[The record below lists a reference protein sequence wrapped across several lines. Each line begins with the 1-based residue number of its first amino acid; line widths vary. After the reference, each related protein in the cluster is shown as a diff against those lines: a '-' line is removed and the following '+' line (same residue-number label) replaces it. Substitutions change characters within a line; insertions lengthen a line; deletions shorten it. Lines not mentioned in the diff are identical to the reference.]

1 MNLRSLE
8 YFLVV
13 AEEMNFTR
21 AAERLFITQQALSS
35 HIQRL
40 EAEYD
45 AELFHRKPVLALT
58 QKGEELRY
66 WAQQILSAEKALRAN
81 LHDISINCRGRIR
94 IGIARLRANAMMPDI
109 MERYR
114 KTYPNVTIELLHGST
129 DQLQSMLLENKVDMY
144 VGVNVETG
152 LNEVQVPLVE
162 EDIWG
167 CTSQSFFREQFYEDE
182 EMQHF
187 LSSERDI
194 RTISGLPLLVTL
206 PSNMF
211 TSVTLP
217 ATLWFFDKHKPQ
229 TDKRDQILFVDAR
242 NVFTQVD
249 RAHRKFSDEQ
259 IKNLGVITRLY
270 EGDTAAFAAL
280 IEEYRAALA
289 QAPETAP
296 DKETKPKAYWQQQID
311 WLTERFPEGVYRDV
325 IGLCKVARVGV
336 TLDEQ
341 GNEII
346 EEDSIADQD
355 YSLNAGRY
363 VGVVIE
369 DDGMTAEEFKATMQG
384 LHGEFLS
391 LNEEARKLEEQIA
404 ENFKGLFC

>member
-13 AEEMNFTR
+13 TEEMNFTR

-129 DQLQSMLLENKVDMY
+129 DQLQNMLLENKVDMY

-152 LNEVQVPLVE
+152 MNEVEVQLVSE
-162 EDIWG
+162 AVW
-167 CTSQSFFREQFYEDE
+167 CYASRALLA
-182 EMQHF
+182 QHF
-187 LSSERDI
+187 AGDEAELSVYLAGEPDI
-194 RTISGLPLLVTL
+194 RTLPALPLLVTQSSNRIRRQLDKFFYEGGTRPNIYFESNSQHLLCILAEKGMGLAVVSPVILYTKWEAIDKNASLAAFPLCREL
-206 PSNMF
+206 PENVLSLVYRKDEPM
-211 TSVTLP
+211 
-217 ATLWFFDKHKPQ
+217 PQ
-229 TDKRDQILFVDAR
+229 YARDFIRVVR
-242 NVFTQVD
+242 EVFTVYGRLLD
-249 RAHRKFSDEQ
+249 LEEQ
-259 IKNLGVITRLY
+259 
-270 EGDTAAFAAL
+270 
-280 IEEYRAALA
+280 
-289 QAPETAP
+289 
-296 DKETKPKAYWQQQID
+296 
-311 WLTERFPEGVYRDV
+311 
-325 IGLCKVARVGV
+325 ARVGG
-336 TLDEQ
+336 D
-341 GNEII
+341 
-346 EEDSIADQD
+346 
-355 YSLNAGRY
+355 
-363 VGVVIE
+363 
-369 DDGMTAEEFKATMQG
+369 
-384 LHGEFLS
+384 
-391 LNEEARKLEEQIA
+391 
-404 ENFKGLFC
+404 

>member
-13 AEEMNFTR
+13 TEEMNFTR

-129 DQLQSMLLENKVDMY
+129 DQLQNMLLENKVDMY

-152 LNEVQVPLVE
+152 MNEVRVPLVE
-162 EDIWG
+162 EEIWG
-167 CTSQSFFREQFYEDE
+167 CTSQSFFREQFSEE
-182 EMQHF
+182 SEMQHF
-187 LSSERDI
+187 LANERDI
-194 RTISGLPLLVTL
+194 RTIHGLPLLVTL
-206 PSNMF
+206 PSNRIRRQ
-211 TSVTLP
+211 L
-217 ATLWFFDKHKPQ
+217 DKYYL
-229 TDKRDQILFVDAR
+229 DG
-242 NVFTQVD
+242 
-249 RAHRKFSDEQ
+249 
-259 IKNLGVITRLY
+259 GVRPYIYFESESQLLLY
-270 EGDTAAFAAL
+270 ELARRSMGLAVISPIAL
-280 IEEYRAALA
+280 FDR
-289 QAPETAP
+289 
-296 DKETKPKAYWQQQID
+296 QQELDGMIS
-311 WLTERFPEGVYRDV
+311 FPICHSLQKNAMSLVYRRDDPMPQF
-325 IGLCKVARVGV
+325 ARDFITV
-336 TLDEQ
+336 T
-341 GNEII
+341 
-346 EEDSIADQD
+346 EEVSHLYVKSLKLLTANVTQ
-355 YSLNAGRY
+355 YSRQF
-363 VGVVIE
+363 
-369 DDGMTAEEFKATMQG
+369 D
-384 LHGEFLS
+384 
-391 LNEEARKLEEQIA
+391 
-404 ENFKGLFC
+404 